1 MSEIIICNITSVIV
15 ITTTD
20 VKPTKSRWTV
30 TKNIPKRHYPKRHIF
45 PATLWKRSVDL
56 WIKPFREDAS
66 PQCNLRRMVEN
77 RGSLIRPLSFR
88 RRRRSDH
95 QLCEPIHRTNRIN
108 LLYITRLTFI
118 SNIVAF
124 IREKYLGNLPR
135 APSPASRHPCVYAF
149 TFKLIFSYWANNIR
163 KLDALHKYNRK
174 NLG

>member
-1 MSEIIICNITSVIV
+1 MSNPQSPGEPSQKIFQNAITLKGTFFLQLYENV
-15 ITTTD
+15 
-20 VKPTKSRWTV
+20 
-30 TKNIPKRHYPKRHIF
+30 
-45 PATLWKRSVDL
+45 SVDL

-124 IREKYLGNLPR
+124 IREKYLGDLPR